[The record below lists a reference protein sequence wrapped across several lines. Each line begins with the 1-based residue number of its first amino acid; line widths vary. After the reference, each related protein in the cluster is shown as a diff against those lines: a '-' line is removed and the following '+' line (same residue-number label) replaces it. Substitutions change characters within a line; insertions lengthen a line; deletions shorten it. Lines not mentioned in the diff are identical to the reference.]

1 MPETLPEEQ
10 TDGVTQLPV
19 NNANKL
25 SLLEEEV
32 AALKA
37 DAKRYLNLSPERVL
51 NEELLAFLERA
62 VALDQKLVNWVLNL
76 PPSWKPLPVDDASPK
91 ALKKFRAYKH
101 IDVYSDLWV
110 LSLRNLCRLLRLDLQ
125 KIFIAFMALYPTLRS
140 SNMPYGP
147 QSYIEESSRL
157 VDEICAGVPFSLGNR
172 QVYDHTLSEQELCK
186 PLEIEY
192 PWVRGSSV
200 TADHRRG
207 TVLALSHVF
216 L

>member
-10 TDGVTQLPV
+10 TDGINQLPV

-32 AALKA
+32 AVLKA
-37 DAKRYLNLSPERVL
+37 DAKRCLNLSLDRAM
-51 NEELLAFLERA
+51 NDELLAFLERA
-62 VALDQKLVNWVLNL
+62 VVLDQKLVHWVFNL
-76 PPSWKPLPVDDASPK
+76 PSSWKPLPVDDVSPN
-91 ALKKFRAYKH
+91 ALKKFQAYKG

-125 KIFIAFMALYPTLRS
+125 KIFIAFMALNPTLRS
-140 SNMPYGP
+140 SNMAYGP
-147 QSYIEESSRL
+147 HSYIEESRRL

-172 QVYDHTLSEQELCK
+172 QVYDHTLSELELGK

-207 TVLALSHVF
+207 TVFVLSYLF